1 MKVKLPALLILLA
14 LAASAHALS
23 DISVGPF
30 FGMNMPLA
38 NKDAK
43 SGSLIGFQ
51 AKYSPIAFFAV
62 GGHYQGRKYG
72 DPSEDFFYGPDTKDG
87 GSVTS
92 LGIDAY
98 LGKTSGTGV
107 NFYLVGSL
115 GSYKWKRENQ
125 GEISKTTYSFGPGLE
140 VVLPMKLGIE
150 GRAMFD
156 IAPTG
161 ESGSWKA
168 LLWFV
173 GVNYHIG
180 IGPM

>member
-1 MKVKLPALLILLA
+1 MKTKLLA
-14 LAASAHALS
+14 ISMLLAISASAHAIS
-23 DISVGPF
+23 DISIGPL

-43 SGSLIGFQ
+43 SGTMIGFQ
-51 AKYSPIAFFAV
+51 AKYSPLAFLAV
-62 GGHYQGRKYG
+62 GAHYQGRKFG
-72 DPSEDFFYGPDTKDG
+72 DPEEEFFYGTDTKDG
-87 GSVTS
+87 GDVTS

-98 LGKTSGTGV
+98 LGKTSGTGI
-107 NFYLVGSL
+107 NFYLMGSL
-115 GSYKWKRENQ
+115 GTFKWKRENQ
-125 GEISKTTYSFGPGLE
+125 EDISKTTYSFGPGLE
-140 VVLPMKLGIE
+140 LVLPMKLGIE

-161 ESGSWKA
+161 ESGSWKS

-180 IGPM
+180 LGPM